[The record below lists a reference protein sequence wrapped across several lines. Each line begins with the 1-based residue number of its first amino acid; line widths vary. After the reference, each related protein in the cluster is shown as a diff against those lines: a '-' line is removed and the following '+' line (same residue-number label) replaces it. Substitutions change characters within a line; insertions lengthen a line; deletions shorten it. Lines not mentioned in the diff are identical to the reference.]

1 MIYEIKFA
9 HGESNIF
16 ATSEAELVP
25 QSEVII
31 RSEKGT
37 FTGKLFVVFLMMLIL
52 KLIIQLNGKSLMKI

>member
-37 FTGKLFVVFLMMLIL
+37 FTGKLFVVF
-52 KLIIQLNGKSLMKI
+52 